1 MKKYLLALIPLV
13 LGIPMAWG
21 EISIQNDQKY
31 IGDDGVLHI
40 VGEIKN
46 DLGVPLN
53 QIEIHASLFSASGQL
68 LESISSNALVNNI
81 MPEMKAPF
89 DIMITGKNVQNIEK
103 YLLDFDY
110 QVANPK
116 SQVIDITSSEISK
129 DSFDNLVITGTVS
142 NKGEITANT
151 VSVVATLY
159 DKQGNVAVVSKAL
172 TEPDY
177 LRSSDEA
184 FFLVPISDKIQTDA
198 VVDYSLV
205 AESEEYAAVPEF
217 PLGSGVLLAASV
229 FGYIALTKYWN
240 RTIANVVAAT
250 DLR

>member
-1 MKKYLLALIPLV
+1 MLTPLV
-13 LGIPMAWG
+13 LGIPTAWG

-31 IGDDGVLHI
+31 IGDDGALHI

-46 DLGVPLN
+46 DFEMPLN
-53 QIEIHASLFSASGQL
+53 QIKIHASLYSVSDQL
-68 LESISSNALVNNI
+68 IDNISSNALVNNI
-81 MPEMKAPF
+81 MPGMKAPF
-89 DIMITGKNVQNIEK
+89 DIMVVGQNVADVEK

-110 QVANPK
+110 EVAKPK
-116 SQVIDITSSEISK
+116 SQVIDITSSEISR
-129 DSFDNLVITGTVS
+129 DNFDNLVITGTVL
-142 NKGEITANT
+142 NNGEITANT
-151 VSVVATLY
+151 ISVIATLY
-159 DKQGNVAVVSKAL
+159 DKEGNVAVVSKAQ

-184 FFLVPISDKIQTDA
+184 FFLVSVPDKTQTSI

-217 PLGSGVLLAASV
+217 PLGSGLLLAVSV

-240 RTIANVVAAT
+240 KSIANVVAAA

>member
-13 LGIPMAWG
+13 FGIPIAWG

-46 DLGVPLN
+46 DLDVPLN
-53 QIEIHASLFSASGQL
+53 QIQIHASLFSTSNQL
-68 LESISSNALVNNI
+68 IESISSNSLVNNI
-81 MPEMKAPF
+81 MPGMKAPF
-89 DIMITGKNVQNIEK
+89 DIMIAGNNVQNIER

-110 QVANPK
+110 EVANPK

-142 NKGEITANT
+142 NNGEITANT
-151 VSVVATLY
+151 VSVIATLY
-159 DKQGNVAVVSKAL
+159 DKEGNVAVVSKAQ

-184 FFLVPISDKIQTDA
+184 FFLVPIPDKIQTNT

-217 PLGSGVLLAASV
+217 PLGSGILLASSV
-229 FGYIALTKYWN
+229 FGYIVLTKYWN

>member
-13 LGIPMAWG
+13 FGIPMALG

-46 DLGVPLN
+46 DLEVPLN
-53 QIEIHASLFSASGQL
+53 QIEIHASLFSTSDQL
-68 LESISSNALVNNI
+68 IESVSSNALVNNI
-81 MPEMKAPF
+81 KPGMKAPF
-89 DIMITGKNVQNIEK
+89 DVIIAGSNVKNVEK

-116 SQVIDITSSEISK
+116 SQVIDIISSEISK
-129 DSFDNLVITGTVS
+129 DNFDNLVITGTVS
-142 NKGEITANT
+142 NNGEITANT
-151 VSVVATLY
+151 VSIIATLY
-159 DKQGNVAVVSKAL
+159 DKQGNVAVVSKAQ

-177 LRSSDEA
+177 LRSSEET
-184 FFLVPISDKIQTDA
+184 FFLVPVPDKVQTNL

-229 FGYIALTKYWN
+229 FGYIALTKFWKKS
-240 RTIANVVAAT
+240 ISNVVAAA

>member
-1 MKKYLLALIPLV
+1 MLIPLV
-13 LGIPMAWG
+13 LGIPTAWG

-31 IGDDGVLHI
+31 IGDDGALHI

-46 DLGVPLN
+46 DFEMPLN
-53 QIEIHASLFSASGQL
+53 QIKIHASLYSVSDQL
-68 LESISSNALVNNI
+68 IDEISSNALVNNI
-81 MPEMKAPF
+81 MPGMKAPF
-89 DIMITGKNVQNIEK
+89 DIMVVGQNVEDVEK

-110 QVANPK
+110 EVANPK
-116 SQVIDITSSEISK
+116 SQVIDITSSEISR
-129 DSFDNLVITGTVS
+129 DNFDNLIITGTVL
-142 NKGEITANT
+142 NNGEITANAI
-151 VSVVATLY
+151 SVIATLY
-159 DKQGNVAVVSKAL
+159 DKEGNVAVVSKAQ

-184 FFLVPISDKIQTDA
+184 FFLVSVPDKTQTST

-217 PLGSGVLLAASV
+217 PLGSGALLAVSV

-240 RTIANVVAAT
+240 KSIANVVAAA